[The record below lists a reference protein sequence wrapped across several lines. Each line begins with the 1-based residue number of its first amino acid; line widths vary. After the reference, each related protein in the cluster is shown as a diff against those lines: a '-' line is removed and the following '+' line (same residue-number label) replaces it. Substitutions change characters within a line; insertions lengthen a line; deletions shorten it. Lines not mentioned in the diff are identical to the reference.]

1 MRSAL
6 ATLAPLTRL
15 RPGWYLLA
23 ALLVYALVVTVQW
36 RAAAVELRDV
46 RMTEADT
53 GAADPAGPERATAE
67 RVAGERATA
76 DPATAERAAAPA
88 TPARAAAVD
97 AGLWFPVPGA
107 RIPGDDD
114 HLPGATRAY
123 RSGVAEGF
131 TFWPESSG
139 VPIVHGTPVIA
150 AGSGEVIRV
159 DAGYVEPSVAEWEAL
174 LARVEAGAD
183 DADLDLLRGRQV
195 WLRLDDGRVVRYGHL
210 ASVRSG
216 LSVGQ
221 RVARGRVIGTVG
233 NSGTPDGVAGR
244 AGNARL
250 HFEVRDDDT
259 YFGAGLP
266 PDEVRL
272 AATSLFT
279 GP

>member
-1 MRSAL
+1 MTRARLKAMGSAQGRP
-6 ATLAPLTRL
+6 TPLTRV
-15 RPGWYLLA
+15 RPGWFVLA
-23 ALLVYALVVTVQW
+23 GLLVYALVATSLW
-36 RAAAVELRDV
+36 RAAAAELREIQAREDSV
-46 RMTEADT
+46 AEA
-53 GAADPAGPERATAE
+53 PQ
-67 RVAGERATA
+67 
-76 DPATAERAAAPA
+76 RAAAGP
-88 TPARAAAVD
+88 AAAALGD
-97 AGLWFPVPGA
+97 AGLWFPIPGA
-107 RIPGDDD
+107 RVPTDDD
-114 HLPGATRAY
+114 HLPGAVRAY

-131 TFWPESSG
+131 SFWPGSSG

-159 DAGYVEPSVAEWEAL
+159 DGGYVELSSAEWEVL
-174 LARVEAGAD
+174 LASVEAGASES
-183 DADLDLLRGRQV
+183 DLDRLRGRQV

-233 NSGTPDGVAGR
+233 NSGTPDAVAGR
-244 AGNARL
+244 ESNARL
-250 HFEVRDDDT
+250 HFEVRDEDGG
-259 YFGAGLP
+259 YFGQGRE